1 MQPAIPERRR
11 PPLTALPH
19 EAAGRRGTFLPPI
32 RCQTMRQDRIDW
44 PRVGGAV
51 VVWLLIAAVV
61 GMGAFALFEPGSIE
75 ALVTAE
81 L

>member
-1 MQPAIPERRR
+1 
-11 PPLTALPH
+11 
-19 EAAGRRGTFLPPI
+19 
-32 RCQTMRQDRIDW
+32 MRQDRIDW